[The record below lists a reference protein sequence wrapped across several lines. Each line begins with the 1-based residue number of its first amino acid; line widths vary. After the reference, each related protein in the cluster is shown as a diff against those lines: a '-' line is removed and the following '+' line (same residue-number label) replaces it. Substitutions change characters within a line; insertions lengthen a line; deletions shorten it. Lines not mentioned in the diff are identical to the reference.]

1 MKMSIVNPAVSYES
15 CRELLQALAADC
27 PCARLRSLGCTPFRR
42 QVLALSMGTGER
54 SVLFSAAHHANEW
67 ITALVLLE
75 FARDC
80 ARALKENDTL
90 LGVSVRELAEVCT
103 IHLVPL
109 VNPDGVDLVTGAV
122 APDSPQYALGEKIA
136 AHYPE
141 IPFPEGWKANLLG
154 TDLNLNYPAGWR
166 QARKNKALLGVT
178 APAPRDYVGSS
189 PLNQPETRALA
200 AFTREVQPEVVVA
213 LHSQGQEIYWQYGGL
228 EIPGARE
235 LGEALAQVSGY
246 TLADTPYFSAF
257 AGYKDWFIKTF
268 RRPGYTVE
276 VGLGE
281 NPLPLAQ
288 FPEIYES
295 CLPLL
300 LTAALGKIPVD
311 KWEKAV

>member
-1 MKMSIVNPAVSYES
+1 MSTVNPPISYDS
-15 CRELLQALAADC
+15 CRETLRNLAAC
-27 PCARLRSLGCTPFRR
+27 PQARLRCLGSTPFRR
-42 QVLALSMGTGER
+42 QVLSLSLGTGER

-67 ITALVLLE
+67 ITALVLLQ
-75 FARDC
+75 FARDY
-80 ARALKENDTL
+80 ARALAENDTL
-90 LGVSVRELAEVCT
+90 LGVPVRFLAEKCT

-109 VNPDGVDLVTGAV
+109 VNPDGVDLVTGAL
-122 APDSPQYALGEKIA
+122 APDSPQSQHAQRIA
-136 AHYPE
+136 AAYPE
-141 IPFPEGWKANLLG
+141 IPFPAGWKANLLG

-178 APAPRDYVGSS
+178 SPAPRDYVGGC

-200 AFTREVQPEVVVA
+200 AFTREVLPEEVVA

-246 TLADTPYFSAF
+246 ALADTPYLSAF
-257 AGYKDWFIKTF
+257 AGYKDWFIQTF

-281 NPLPLAQ
+281 NPLPLTQ
-288 FPEIYES
+288 FPEIYKS

>member
-1 MKMSIVNPAVSYES
+1 MSIVPVSYDS
-15 CRELLQALAADC
+15 CRDTLQTLAAC
-27 PCARLRSLGCTPFRR
+27 PQARLRSLGCTPFRR
-42 QVLALSMGTGER
+42 QVLSLSMGTGER

-67 ITALVLLE
+67 ITALVLLQ
-75 FARDC
+75 FARDY
-80 ARALKENDTL
+80 AHALKENDTL
-90 LGVSVRELAEVCT
+90 WGVSARLLGESCT
-103 IHLVPL
+103 IHFVPL
-109 VNPDGVDLVTGAV
+109 VNPDGVDLVTGALP
-122 APDSPQYALGEKIA
+122 PDNPQYAHAQRIA
-136 AHYPE
+136 SHYPE
-141 IPFPEGWKANLLG
+141 IPFPDGWKANLLG

-178 APAPRDYVGSS
+178 SPAPRDYVGSC

-200 AFTREVQPEVVVA
+200 AFTREVLPEVVVA

-246 TLADTPYFSAF
+246 ALADTPYLSAF

-268 RRPGYTVE
+268 RHPGYTVE

-288 FPEIYES
+288 FPEIYKS

-300 LTAALGKIPVD
+300 LTAALEKIPVD
-311 KWEKAV
+311 KSPEEM

>member
-1 MKMSIVNPAVSYES
+1 MSIVNPAVSYES
-15 CRELLQALAADC
+15 CREFLGALAGDC

-42 QVLALSMGTGER
+42 QVLALSMGFGER

-90 LGVSVRELAEVCT
+90 LGVSAKALAEVCT

-122 APDSPQYALGEKIA
+122 APDSPQYAHARKIA

-189 PLNQPETRALA
+189 PLNQSETRALA

-246 TLADTPYFSAF
+246 ALADTPYLSAF

-288 FPEIYES
+288 FPEIYRS

-311 KWEKAV
+311 KWGEGV

>member
-1 MKMSIVNPAVSYES
+1 MSIVNPAVSYDS
-15 CRELLQALAADC
+15 CRELLQTLAAGC
-27 PCARLRSLGCTPFRR
+27 PQARLRSLGCTPFRR
-42 QVLALSMGTGER
+42 QVLALSMGFGER

-75 FARDC
+75 FARDY
-80 ARALKENDTL
+80 ARALKEKDTL
-90 LGVSVRELAEVCT
+90 LGVSARALAEVCT

-109 VNPDGVDLVTGAV
+109 VNPDGVDLETGAV

-246 TLADTPYFSAF
+246 ALADTPYLSAF

-288 FPEIYES
+288 FPEIYKS

-311 KWEKAV
+311 KWGEGE

>member
-1 MKMSIVNPAVSYES
+1 MSIVHPPISYES
-15 CRELLQALAADC
+15 CRETLKTLAADC
-27 PCARLRSLGCTPFRR
+27 PQARLRSLGCTPFRR

-67 ITALVLLE
+67 ITALVLFQ
-75 FARDC
+75 FARDY
-80 ARALKENDTL
+80 AHALKENDTL
-90 LGVSVRELAEVCT
+90 WGVPARLLGESCT

-109 VNPDGVDLVTGAV
+109 VNPDGVDLVTGALP
-122 APDSPQYALGEKIA
+122 PDSPQYAHARKIA
-136 AHYPE
+136 AAYPE

-235 LGEALAQVSGY
+235 LGKALAQVSGY
-246 TLADTPYFSAF
+246 ALADTPYLSAF

-288 FPEIYES
+288 FPEIYRS

-311 KWEKAV
+311 KWGEGV

>member
-1 MKMSIVNPAVSYES
+1 MSIVHPPISYES
-15 CRELLQALAADC
+15 CRETLKTLAADC
-27 PCARLRSLGCTPFRR
+27 PQARLRSLGCTPFRR

-67 ITALVLLE
+67 ITALVLLQ
-75 FARDC
+75 FARDY
-80 ARALKENDTL
+80 ARALAEGDTL
-90 LGVSVRELAEVCT
+90 WGVPARILAESCT
-103 IHLVPL
+103 IHFVPL
-109 VNPDGVDLVTGAV
+109 VNPDGVDLVTGALP
-122 APDSPQYALGEKIA
+122 PDSPQYQHAQRIA
-136 AHYPE
+136 TAYPE
-141 IPFPEGWKANLLG
+141 IPFPQGWKANLLG

-178 APAPRDYVGSS
+178 SPAPRDYVGGC
-189 PLNQPETRALA
+189 PLNQPETRALE
-200 AFTREVQPEVVVA
+200 AFTREVLPEVVVA

-235 LGEALAQVSGY
+235 LGKAMAQVSGY
-246 TLADTPYFSAF
+246 ALADTPYLSAF
-257 AGYKDWFIKTF
+257 AGYKDWFIQTF

-311 KWEKAV
+311 K

>member
-1 MKMSIVNPAVSYES
+1 MSIVNPAVSYES
-15 CRELLQALAADC
+15 CRELLQALAAGC
-27 PCARLRSLGCTPFRR
+27 PQARLRSLGSTPFRR
-42 QVLALSMGTGER
+42 QVLALSLGTGER

-75 FARDC
+75 FARDY

-90 LGVSVRELAEVCT
+90 LGVSARALAEVCT

-109 VNPDGVDLVTGAV
+109 VNPDGVDLVTGAL

-246 TLADTPYFSAF
+246 ALADTPYLSAF

-288 FPEIYES
+288 FPEIYRS

-311 KWEKAV
+311 KWGEGE

>member
-1 MKMSIVNPAVSYES
+1 MSIVHPPISYES
-15 CRELLQALAADC
+15 CRDTLKSLAADC
-27 PCARLRSLGCTPFRR
+27 LQARLRSLGCTPFRR
-42 QVLALSMGTGER
+42 QVLALSMGFGER
-54 SVLFSAAHHANEW
+54 SVLLSAAHHANEW

-75 FARDC
+75 FARDY
-80 ARALKENDTL
+80 ARALAEGDTL
-90 LGVSVRELAEVCT
+90 WGVSARLLGESCT
-103 IHLVPL
+103 IHFVPL
-109 VNPDGVDLVTGAV
+109 VNPDGVDLVTGALP
-122 APDSPQYALGEKIA
+122 PDSPQYQHAQRIA
-136 AHYPE
+136 AAYPE
-141 IPFPEGWKANLLG
+141 IPFPQGWKANLLG

-178 APAPRDYVGSS
+178 SPAPRDYVGGC

-235 LGEALAQVSGY
+235 LGEAMAQVSGY
-246 TLADTPYFSAF
+246 ALADTPYLSAF
-257 AGYKDWFIKTF
+257 AGYKDWFIQTF

-288 FPEIYES
+288 FPEIYQC

-300 LTAALGKIPVD
+300 LTAALGEKPID
-311 KWEKAV
+311 K